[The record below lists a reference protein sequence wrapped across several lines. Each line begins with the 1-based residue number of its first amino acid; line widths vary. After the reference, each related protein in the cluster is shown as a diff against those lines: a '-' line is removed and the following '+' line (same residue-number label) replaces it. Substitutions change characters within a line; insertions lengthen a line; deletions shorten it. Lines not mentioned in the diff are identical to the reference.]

1 MDDSTIKLQ
10 ARLDQTKSVK
20 NINADIDKLQGK
32 IDKLEVKAEIDPK
45 AINKSKSLLQYLAD
59 SAKKL
64 TSWLN
69 DKITFANVFKK
80 PMRQY
85 RLLKNWMPH

>member
-20 NINADIDKLQGK
+20 NINADVDKLQGK

-45 AINKSKSLLQYLAD
+45 TISNSKSLLKYLAD
-59 SAKKL
+59 GAKKL
-64 TSWLN
+64 TSWLSLSL
-69 DKITFANVFKK
+69 I
-80 PMRQY
+80 
-85 RLLKNWMPH
+85 HI